1 MMFVLNIIFFAMS
14 AFAGLSIKADLSS
27 YIVYSYDSSRIILQS
42 VDKKQKWVMS
52 RQSWFAGQEPTIG
65 KKIFLAGSIKKQLVP
80 HR

>member
-1 MMFVLNIIFFAMS
+1 MMFILNIIFIATT
-14 AFAGLSIKADLSS
+14 AIAGISIKTDISS
-27 YIVYSYDSSRIILQS
+27 YTVYSYDSSRIILQS

-65 KKIFLAGSIKKQLVP
+65 KKVFLAGSIKKQLVP